1 MVKLTKAISHF
12 VSNVIKYY
20 CNPTFPKYQNEYMYI
35 ICNYWLATSENN
47 TSNLSNTLKMFIEK
61 LYLMRDIHLFILNQY
76 LSLQRDGWSNT
87 SMLPFLGINVS
98 FIVNTDTK
106 GEQWIQWKLQFSECE
121 EQFWKILCRLS
132 GKTFTNNCYFKVFAE
147 FFDPNTHC
155 YFDPDLLKTVINYIY
170 ETTVLKHR
178 DPSWCNCKQ

>member
-1 MVKLTKAISHF
+1 VIPLLVIYWTLDFIWYKCYQHWIEVNKNGLVKLTKAISHF

-20 CNPTFPKYQNEYMYI
+20 CNPTFPKYQNEYMCI

-47 TSNLSNTLKMFIEK
+47 TSNLSHTLKMFIEK

-106 GEQWIQWKLQFSECE
+106 GNNEYNENSNFLSVKNNFEKYYADYLERHLQTIVISF
-121 EQFWKILCRLS
+121 CRIFRSKYSL
-132 GKTFTNNCYFKVFAE
+132 
-147 FFDPNTHC
+147 
-155 YFDPDLLKTVINYIY
+155 
-170 ETTVLKHR
+170 
-178 DPSWCNCKQ
+178 